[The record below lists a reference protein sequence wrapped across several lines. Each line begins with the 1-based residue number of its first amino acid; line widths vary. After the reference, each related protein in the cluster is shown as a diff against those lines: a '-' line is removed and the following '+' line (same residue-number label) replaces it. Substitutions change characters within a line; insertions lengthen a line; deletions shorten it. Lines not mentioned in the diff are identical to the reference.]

1 MSLVLGVGLRA
12 GTSYG
17 ELRALVD
24 AALAGV
30 EPAVVSRVVTMAG
43 RESEPGLQELA
54 ASFGVELAAVPA
66 GSLAAQDVP
75 SPSSSVER
83 LAGTPSVAEA
93 AVLLSGAELV
103 VPKQRSAGATVA
115 VGRLPITTTE
125 RYRGGPPVSA
135 TDWG

>member
-12 GTSYG
+12 GTSYR
-17 ELRALVD
+17 ELRELVD

-43 RESEPGLQELA
+43 RESEPALQDLA
-54 ASFGVELAAVPA
+54 VSFGVELTAVA
-66 GSLAAQDVP
+66 TESLAAQAVP
-75 SPSSSVER
+75 SPSGSVER

-103 VPKQRSAGATVA
+103 VPKQRSASATVA
-115 VGRLPITTTE
+115 VGRLPITTTDGQ
-125 RYRGGPPVSA
+125 RVGPPVSA